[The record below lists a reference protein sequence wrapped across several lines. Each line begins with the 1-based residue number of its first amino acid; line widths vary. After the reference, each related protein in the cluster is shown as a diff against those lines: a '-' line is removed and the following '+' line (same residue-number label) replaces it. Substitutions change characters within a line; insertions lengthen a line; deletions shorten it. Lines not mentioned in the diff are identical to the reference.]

1 MDMNELWERMSALIR
16 NEMNPINYSAMIQ
29 DNLFPAALEDGTL
42 YLRIAMEPLK
52 AYISSNYMPLFM
64 SAAERVSGRPTA
76 VVICTQSEL
85 DQRKNPKPAR
95 PQSPSVQL
103 NDRYTFDS
111 FVVGANN
118 RFAHAASVAVADNP
132 GKVYNPL
139 FIYGGAGLGKTHLM
153 HAIGHYIQEQHP
165 EMQLVYITSESF
177 TNELISAIQKGK
189 ALDFKK
195 RFRNVD
201 VLLVDDIQF
210 IAGRDST
217 QEEFFNTFNELHGA
231 SKQIVLTSD
240 KPPQEIP
247 KLEERLKSR
256 FGGGVT
262 CDIQR
267 PDLET
272 RIAILRKKAQ
282 MEGIDVPNDVLELIA
297 VNVDSNIRE
306 LEGSLNR
313 LRAYANVV
321 NRPYTEALCREALRE
336 VFENKHR
343 RAITPDMILR
353 RVCEFYGVSEADL
366 LSANRRR
373 EFVQPRQVAMY
384 LTREMTAL
392 SLPQIGAFFGNRDHS
407 TVMHACSVVNS
418 AVGEGGTLSVQI
430 TDLREMIKGV

>member
-1 MDMNELWERMSALIR
+1 MEMQDLWERMSALIR
-16 NEMNPINYSAMIQ
+16 NEMNPINYNAMIQ
-29 DNLFPAALEDGTL
+29 DNLFPAALEDNTL
-42 YLRIAMEPLK
+42 YLRIGMEPLK
-52 AYISSNYMPLFM
+52 AYISSNYMPMFV
-64 SAAERVSGRPTA
+64 SAAERAAGFPMG

-85 DQRKNPKPAR
+85 EQRKNPKAAK
-95 PQSPSVQL
+95 PQHPGVAL
-103 NDRYTFDS
+103 NERYTFDS

-165 EMQLVYITSESF
+165 EMNLVYITSESF

-189 ALDFKK
+189 ALEFKK

-256 FGGGVT
+256 FNGGVT

-297 VNVDSNIRE
+297 ANVDSNIRE

-343 RAITPDMILR
+343 RAVTPEIILR
-353 RVCEFYGVSEADL
+353 TVCEFYGFSEKDL

-373 EFVQPRQVAMY
+373 EFVQPRQVAMF
-384 LTREMTAL
+384 LTRDMTAL

-407 TVMHACSVVNS
+407 TVMHACSVVNA
-418 AVGEGGTLSVQI
+418 AVREGGTLAVQV
-430 TDLREMIKGV
+430 THLREMIKGS